1 MAGTTAIAA
10 LEQARGLLL
19 FLLGSCIGSF
29 LNVCITRLPA
39 DESVL
44 FPASHCRACKR
55 RLPVW
60 AKVPLASYIL
70 LRGSC
75 AGCGVRIP
83 PRYFLVEL
91 CAAVMT
97 VAWYRR
103 FGPGP
108 LFVARLSFAGALLA
122 ASVID
127 VETGIIPDAVTVYGT
142 AWGFVLSWCGPALS
156 IPELPTP
163 AGSLLGAVLGGGVL
177 LATARGY
184 RAFTG
189 RNGLGGG
196 DVKLLAMIGA
206 FVGWDGVPDILFLGA
221 LAGSLWGI
229 GLTVLRSDVSLATPL
244 PFGPFLG
251 LAALVRVYRG

>member
-1 MAGTTAIAA
+1 MAGTTAIA
-10 LEQARGLLL
+10 EQAQGLLL
-19 FLLGSCIGSF
+19 FLFGCCIGSF

-39 DESVL
+39 GESIL

-70 LRGSC
+70 LHGRC
-75 AGCGVRIP
+75 AGCGVRIS

-91 CAAVMT
+91 GAAAMT
-97 VAWYRR
+97 VAGYRR

-108 LFVARLSFAGALLA
+108 LLVARLSLAGTLLA
-122 ASVID
+122 AAVID
-127 VETGIIPDAVTVYGT
+127 IETGIIPDAVTVYGT

-163 AGSLLGAVLGGGVL
+163 AGSLLGALLGGGVL

-184 RAFTG
+184 RAVTG
-189 RNGLGGG
+189 RDGLGGG

-206 FVGWDGVPDILFLGA
+206 FMGWDGVPGVLFLGA

-229 GLTVLRSDVSLATPL
+229 GLTAFRSDVSLATPL

-251 LAALVRVYRG
+251 MAALVRVFRG